1 MRIGPND
8 GLGAKPEASGLEHEL
23 PLSADSSHS
32 RDHNRT
38 AGFDATLG

>member
-1 MRIGPND
+1 MND
-8 GLGAKPEASGLEHEL
+8 RKAARPEATNLQKEL
-23 PLSADSSHS
+23 LLSADSSHS

>member
-1 MRIGPND
+1 MSFR
-8 GLGAKPEASGLEHEL
+8 
-23 PLSADSSHS
+23 SAPISSHS